1 MFIRH
6 FLEEPYVSRPRMT
19 KLPAW
24 CTALAALAVLST
36 VGPPLHAQESG
47 TDGIGTDHLFA
58 FNAGTDMDDPGS
70 KELDA
75 GFSGR
80 FSRSGGAY
88 TGIESELS
96 FQYQATRNL
105 QFELDASGT
114 FHHIKDVPGMDDR
127 NGAAFGGLAMG
138 LSYRLL
144 DRAAHG
150 IGLAVSAAPYWTRID
165 DDSGEPVNGL
175 GSEFVIASD
184 VNLVPHMLVGVI
196 NVSYEPETSKSR
208 IDGTWSRQST
218 IGVSGGLMA
227 RLSKGLLAGLEAR
240 YLRQYETLDLS
251 ALAGQAVYL
260 GPTVSITLSDSA
272 WLTLGW
278 SAQIAGWANG
288 EDGALDLTNFARQQA
303 RLAFGVSF

>member
-1 MFIRH
+1 
-6 FLEEPYVSRPRMT
+6 MT
-19 KLPAW
+19 RSTAPF
-24 CTALAALAVLST
+24 ALAALVALLT
-36 VGPPLHAQESG
+36 IGPAAHADENG
-47 TDGIGTDHLFA
+47 ADKIGTDHLFA

-70 KELDA
+70 KELDT
-75 GFSGR
+75 GFTGR
-80 FSRSGGAY
+80 FGRSGGTYSA
-88 TGIESELS
+88 TESELS

-105 QFELDASGT
+105 QIELQTSAT
-114 FHHIKDVPGMDDR
+114 YHHIKDVPGMDDR
-127 NGAAFGGLAMG
+127 NGAAFGGLGMG
-138 LSYRLL
+138 LSYRLF

-150 IGLAVSAAPYWTRID
+150 VGLAVSAAPSWTRVD
-165 DDSGEPVNGL
+165 DDSGEPGNGL

-184 VNLVPHMLVGVI
+184 VNLLPHMLVGVI
-196 NVSYEPETSKSR
+196 NVSYQPETSKSR

-218 IGVSGGLMA
+218 IAVSGGLMA

-260 GPTVSITLSDSA
+260 GPTVSVTLSDSA

-278 SAQIAGWANG
+278 SAQIAGRANG

-303 RLAFGVSF
+303 RLALGVSF